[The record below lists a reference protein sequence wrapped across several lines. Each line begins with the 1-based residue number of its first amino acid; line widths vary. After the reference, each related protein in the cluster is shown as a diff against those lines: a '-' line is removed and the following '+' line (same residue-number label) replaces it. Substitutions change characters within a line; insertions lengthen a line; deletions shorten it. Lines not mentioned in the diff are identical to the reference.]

1 MVGRGIVGRGRVGR
15 GTVHLGV
22 GQGATVIPG
31 TTVVGTNTVGTST
44 VGTTAVGT
52 TTVGCGCRVVPA
64 AGGRVAVR
72 VGRTVRAAAGGAA
85 MIGVADG
92 DAVAEAVKL
101 GAMARGDGVAP
112 GVTTI
117 SSCPSWGAVTRLA
130 EASRSRAAASCR
142 LAWASASSVRPINV
156 FS

>member
-52 TTVGCGCRVVPA
+52 TTVGC
-64 AGGRVAVR
+64 GGRVAVR